1 MHGCKHR
8 VNNNLYYLRS
18 IRIKA
23 ANFKNIDMII
33 ETEIWEEAE
42 KTFIKVKVVLKRYK
56 GFPEIFKYGR
66 AVIRNNKYVPYWFN
80 GLDVKN
86 KDWFLGGHYEDNFG
100 LINLTLTGT
109 NVEGVI
115 LDGNKLFL
123 LQSIKRI
130 N

>member
-1 MHGCKHR
+1 
-8 VNNNLYYLRS
+8 
-18 IRIKA
+18 
-23 ANFKNIDMII
+23 MII

-42 KTFIKVKVVLKRYK
+42 KTFIRVKVVLKRYK

-80 GLDVKN
+80 DLDVKN

-123 LQSIKRI
+123 LQSIERI